1 MSVVRVVKT
10 RGYTVMSNFH
20 LRDGRLSLKA
30 KGLMSVMLSLP
41 EGWDYTLKG
50 LASIGL
56 DGIDAVRSGMVE
68 LEKAG
73 YVTRERSRDEKG
85 RLAGCDYT
93 VYERPPEPRENPTT
107 ENPALDYPTQGIP
120 VQGNPTQSIKEGA
133 NKEGLI
139 TKGTTT
145 EEGARA
151 PEAPNKPPREPR
163 HRHGEFGHVFLSDSD
178 FERLKQKFPADWAE
192 KIRELDEYIE
202 TSGKHYRNHLL
213 VIERWDKRGKQEA
226 AASGGK
232 ACRYQHDEGDVL

>member
-56 DGIDAVRSGMVE
+56 DGIDSVRTGMVE

-73 YVTRERSRDEKG
+73 YVIRERSRDERG

-93 VYERPPEPRENPTT
+93 VYERPLEPRETPTL
-107 ENPALDYPTQGIP
+107 EKPALDFPTQEIP
-120 VQGNPTQSIKEGA
+120 AQVNPTQLIKEGTS
-133 NKEGLI
+133 KEGSI
-139 TKGTTT
+139 TEETTT
-145 EEGARA
+145 EGEAR
-151 PEAPNKPPREPR
+151 PRKMLERPPREPR
-163 HRHGEFGHVFLSDSD
+163 HRLGEFGHVLLCDSD
-178 FERLKQKFPADWAE
+178 LDKLKRKFPADWAE
-192 KIRELDEYIE
+192 KIRNLDEYIE
-202 TSGKHYRNHLL
+202 TSGKRYRNHLL
-213 VIERWDKRGKQEA
+213 VIERWDARDREKA
-226 AASGGK
+226 AASNGR
-232 ACRYQHDEGDVL
+232 ADRYQHDEDDVL